1 MRVLLTG
8 ASSFS
13 GLWLVRALVAA
24 GAEVTAVARGH
35 PGSYDPLRRLRI
47 ERVAR
52 LASTR
57 FELPFGGAGFLELV
71 ATAGPFDVLC
81 LHHAEVGD
89 FRRRDYDALDAARAN
104 TANIETVLDRLRRRG
119 LRRVVL
125 TGSVFEADEGDGDRP
140 LEAIGAYGLAKT
152 LTASL
157 VRHAA
162 AARGIELLKIT
173 LPSPFGAF
181 QAGGLAEHLLR
192 AWQAGEVPR
201 LRHPERVR
209 DFVPIDLL
217 AAHYAGL
224 ALGRLRPAAGG
235 RANPSGHV
243 ESCAAFAERLAREMR
258 PRLGAACHVALG
270 DHPAGEAADGEPHCR
285 FNTEPL
291 PALFDRAA
299 QERSWDR
306 LALHHRARARG
317 WMEQAA

>member
-13 GLWLVRALVAA
+13 GLWLARALVTA
-24 GAEVTAVARGH
+24 GAVVTAVARGH
-35 PGSYDPLRRLRI
+35 PERYEPLRRLRI

-52 LASTR
+52 LATTR
-57 FELPFGGAGFLELV
+57 FEAAFGSAAFLELI
-71 ATAGPFDVLC
+71 GREEPFHVLC

-89 FRRRDYDALDAARAN
+89 FRRPDYDALAAARAN
-104 TANIETVLDRLRRRG
+104 TAGIEPVLERMRRRG
-119 LRRVVL
+119 LTRVVL

-152 LTASL
+152 LTTQV

-162 AARGIELLKIT
+162 AAAGVELLKVT

-181 QAGGLAEHLLR
+181 QAGGLADHLLR
-192 AWQAGEVPR
+192 AWQASEVPS

-217 AAHYAGL
+217 AAHYAAL
-224 ALGRLRPAAGG
+224 ALGRIQPLAGG

-243 ESCAAFAERLAREMR
+243 LSCAAFAERLAQEMR
-258 PRLGAACHVALG
+258 PRLGAACRFALA
-270 DHPAGEAADGEPHCR
+270 DQPVADGEPRCR

-299 QERSWDR
+299 QARSWDR
-306 LALHHRARARG
+306 LALHYRARARG

>member
-13 GLWLVRALVAA
+13 GLWLARALVAA
-24 GAEVTAVARGH
+24 GGAVTAVARGH
-35 PGSYDPLRRLRI
+35 PGGYEPLRRLRI
-47 ERVAR
+47 EQVAR
-52 LASTR
+52 LATTR
-57 FELPFGGAGFLELV
+57 FDAPFGSPAFLELIDS
-71 ATAGPFDVLC
+71 AEPFDVLC

-89 FRRRDYDALDAARAN
+89 FRRPDYDALAVARAN
-104 TANIETVLDRLRRRG
+104 TAGIEPVLERLCRRG

-152 LTASL
+152 LTANV

-162 AARGIELLKIT
+162 AAAGVELLKVT

-181 QAGGLAEHLLR
+181 QAGGLADQLLR
-192 AWQAGEVPR
+192 AWQAGEVPG

-217 AAHYAGL
+217 ATHHAAL
-224 ALGRLRPAAGG
+224 ALGQIPPMAGG

-243 ESCAAFAERLAREMR
+243 LSCAAFAERLAREMR
-258 PRLGAACHVALG
+258 PRLGTACRFAMASQPV
-270 DHPAGEAADGEPHCR
+270 ADGEPHSR

-299 QERSWDR
+299 QARSWDR
-306 LALHHRARARG
+306 LALHYRARARG